1 MQVETRRSGSMR
13 TLFKDVPQAY
23 LAPLTLSILRPS
35 RTHLPHALVPIR
47 TRTLRAHLLP
57 ASTNPRPLL
66 LAPSPLTSY
75 PRAQTLSLF
84 PLSPSLLTSYAQS
97 QTLALVP
104 LSPSVLNSYP
114 QSETLA
120 LSLPVAPHPAA
131 PRSRAAPTLRRST
144 STSPKNAAPTPRR
157 RTSSI
162 SSPTPLRT
170 ASPTPLRPSFLSNAN
185 LADCSVSGR
194 ELAGRGGTT
203 RARRSDLQGDVER
216 HRRACGSERIGERA
230 GRARRSGQP
239 QG

>member
-170 ASPTPLRPSFLSNAN
+170 ASPNAQLSGSAPQRLPEAGPPTPRSRSARKPCDTLVVGPSRS
-185 LADCSVSGR
+185 S
-194 ELAGRGGTT
+194 
-203 RARRSDLQGDVER
+203 RRS
-216 HRRACGSERIGERA
+216 RRLHPATAS
-230 GRARRSGQP
+230 ARVS
-239 QG
+239 